1 MTNNLWVFEF
11 DYPEIGDLD
20 TLKEYIIN
28 FDPNSVDDSY
38 IVVESL
44 ALDNARKVKAVG
56 WDEMNKKIEVIVQPP
71 VAPSDPNKFGSTL
84 AVDASGDLA
93 PGLELVRG
101 LEAVKQYIPQ
111 VLGTK
116 KAEWFLD
123 RNIGTLV
130 SEYYSKYHNNLEMLE
145 RLIKMEMTRLSR
157 FPDSNR
163 NPPLQFIKRIVSVSI
178 SSAELSTGGD
188 LSALVT
194 LEWGNGE
201 PWATYIPI
209 FIHPDNRLSTV

>member
-44 ALDNARKVKAVG
+44 ALDNARKVKEVG
-56 WDEMNKKIEVIVQPP
+56 WDEINKKIEVIVQPP

-84 AVDASGDLA
+84 AVDAGGDLA
-93 PGLELVRG
+93 PRLELVRG

-116 KAEWFLD
+116 KGEWFLD

-130 SEYYSKYHNNLEMLE
+130 SEYYSKCHNNLEMLE
-145 RLIKMEMTRLSR
+145 RLIKLEMTRLSR

-201 PWATYIPI
+201 TWATYIPI